1 MWDYV
6 GPSGPINIWLYA
18 TPWNLLHRYVTTQV
32 RLVIQNTVQ
41 VNQTY
46 MFGYVMAKSALVSN
60 VTLVNN
66 HGDTVKSSVD
76 ARYGH
81 RHSFFVHLSLSFWN
95 NGANNHQ
102 MRGLPIIHK
111 RWLGLHQTNFGHEL
125 PKWAHF
131 CPGAFPVFHTPNIM

>member
-1 MWDYV
+1 M
-6 GPSGPINIWLYA
+6 
-18 TPWNLLHRYVTTQV
+18 TTQV

-81 RHSFFVHLSLSFWN
+81 QHNFFLHLSLS
-95 NGANNHQ
+95 
-102 MRGLPIIHK
+102 L
-111 RWLGLHQTNFGHEL
+111 
-125 PKWAHF
+125 
-131 CPGAFPVFHTPNIM
+131 